1 MAVTTGVMTA
11 VRASRSRLDSH
22 CTAVWATTAV
32 PELIIF
38 IPRSIPFRVPGT
50 IFRTALGRTALR
62 RVVVMVMAMMMMMV
76 THGIAKILTFI
87 ELIEEQAN
95 LLNEAARDYR

>member
-62 RVVVMVMAMMMMMV
+62 RVAVRVMAMMMMV

-87 ELIEEQAN
+87 ELIEEQTN

>member
-62 RVVVMVMAMMMMMV
+62 RVAVRVMAMMMMV